1 MKVLEKQKKL
11 FEVLERRGVDAFFST
26 NPSNVRYFTEVI
38 ANRYPERSIYFLAT
52 KDRFYVLTYPLEI
65 ESVKSE
71 AKNCEIIEL
80 RANIKLEESL
90 EKILGRDIRL
100 GVEYTSLPYFLGES
114 LARKFKLEDLSREIA
129 KIRAIKDEEEINE
142 IKKAIEKTE
151 RTLEKVKELI
161 TAREITEREAA
172 LECMKLLI
180 ENGCEWFAFEPIIA
194 SGENGAFP
202 HAIPSDKL
210 IKENTFTIVDIGGRD
225 KAGGYCADITRT
237 FAKGKIS
244 EEDRRIFEA
253 VKEALFSAI
262 DSICEGVKA
271 NEVDGVAR
279 KVLSKYGLEKYFN
292 HGLGHGLGLDVHE
305 YPAVNR
311 VSEDILLSGYVIT
324 IEPGVYF
331 PGKYGIRLEQ
341 DVVVRKNRAEILTK
355 FPLDY

>member
-1 MKVLEKQKKL
+1 
-11 FEVLERRGVDAFFST
+11 
-26 NPSNVRYFTEVI
+26 
-38 ANRYPERSIYFLAT
+38 
-52 KDRFYVLTYPLEI
+52 
-65 ESVKSE
+65 
-71 AKNCEIIEL
+71 
-80 RANIKLEESL
+80 
-90 EKILGRDIRL
+90 
-100 GVEYTSLPYFLGES
+100 
-114 LARKFKLEDLSREIA
+114 
-129 KIRAIKDEEEINE
+129 
-142 IKKAIEKTE
+142 
-151 RTLEKVKELI
+151 
-161 TAREITEREAA
+161 
-172 LECMKLLI
+172 MKLLI

>member
-1 MKVLEKQKKL
+1 MKILERQKKL
-11 FEVLERRGVDAFFST
+11 FEVLEIKGTDAFFST
-26 NPSNVRYFTEVI
+26 NPSNVRYFTNVI
-38 ANRYPERSIYFLAT
+38 ANRYPERSVYFLAT
-52 KDRFYVLTYPLEI
+52 KDKFYVLTYPLEI

-80 RANIKLEESL
+80 RSNIKLEEIL
-90 EKILGRDIRL
+90 EKILGKDAKL
-100 GVEYTSLPYFLGES
+100 GVEYTTLSYFLGER
-114 LARKFKLEDLSREIA
+114 LATKFKLEDLSREIA

-161 TAREITEREAA
+161 NSSKITEKEAA
-172 LECMKLLI
+172 LKCMKLLI

-202 HAIPSDKL
+202 HAIPTDKP

-244 EEDRRIFEA
+244 EEDRKIFEV
-253 VKEALFSAI
+253 VKEALLSAI
-262 DSICEGVKA
+262 DSIYEGVKA
-271 NEVDGVAR
+271 KEVDGIAR
-279 KVLSKYGLEKYFN
+279 KILSKYRLEKYFN

-305 YPAVNR
+305 YPSVNSA
-311 VSEDILLSGYVIT
+311 SEDILLSGYVIT
-324 IEPGVYF
+324 IEPGVYL

-341 DVVVRKNRAEILTK
+341 DVVVRKNKAEILTE